1 MVEELR
7 LTIFEFKVDILDP
20 LLLISAKCEVKV
32 LFVDAVNNDKLV
44 LVFVIKANCDVKVE
58 LIFETDVFNVEILVV
73 WLFYVASWAANV
85 EFVALVNNDKFVLV
99 VLIKFNC
106 DVRVELIFDTEAT
119 TTASLVLTFVFKLD
133 KPVEFVYINPRWDV
147 SVVFVFAITVLS
159 ALCVAIDIGLFKS
172 DVLSTFPRPI
182 CPLDTPPTVPV
193 KVGLFTG
200 AIVPPMVSV
209 CELPSGWTK
218 EIELAMTSTALVI
231 LEDPFLL

>member
-73 WLFYVASWAANV
+73 WLFNVASWAANV

-99 VLIKFNC
+99 VLI
-106 DVRVELIFDTEAT
+106 
-119 TTASLVLTFVFKLD
+119 
-133 KPVEFVYINPRWDV
+133 
-147 SVVFVFAITVLS
+147 
-159 ALCVAIDIGLFKS
+159 
-172 DVLSTFPRPI
+172 
-182 CPLDTPPTVPV
+182 
-193 KVGLFTG
+193 
-200 AIVPPMVSV
+200 
-209 CELPSGWTK
+209 
-218 EIELAMTSTALVI
+218 
-231 LEDPFLL
+231 